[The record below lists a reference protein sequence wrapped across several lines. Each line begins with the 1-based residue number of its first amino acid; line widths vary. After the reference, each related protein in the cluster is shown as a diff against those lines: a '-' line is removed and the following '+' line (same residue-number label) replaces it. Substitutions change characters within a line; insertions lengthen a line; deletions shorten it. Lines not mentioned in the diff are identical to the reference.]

1 MKKLK
6 RVGSFGLALAMV
18 TALCV
23 GCSGEKDVS
32 SDTESSDKG
41 VTISLLNTK
50 SELVDQFDELAKKYK
65 EETGVTI
72 DVQFT
77 SDVVGLMSR
86 KSTN

>member
-50 SELVDQFDELAKKYK
+50 SELVWSYVKKKYK
-65 EETGVTI
+65 LNT
-72 DVQFT
+72 
-77 SDVVGLMSR
+77 
-86 KSTN
+86 TNFLFLCNC